1 MDSIKTRGFRRSWY
15 RYVILV
21 MAPFLVI
28 FAGCVGCPYS
38 FTGAS
43 VPPHLES
50 LAVPFAED
58 KSGSAEPG
66 LRENF
71 STGLLNKFIE
81 DNSFSITDRT
91 QADAIIEC
99 VIVQFSDAPMVVN
112 PGESVAARRI
122 TIGVQVRYRDLV
134 KKITIYEKQ
143 FSNYGDYASSDGVAG
158 KSSAIETALDKITDD
173 ILLETVSGW

>member
-143 FSNYGDYASSDGVAG
+143 FSNYGDYASSDGVTG